1 MAKLRDASQR
11 WLRPMAARIPLSPN
25 ALTVLAC
32 LFSLAAAVAFATG
45 RDETWRFGLGALLAA
60 VGGILDLLDGIVAR
74 LKGLSSHFGDFLDHL
89 LDRVSDLAMTSGWL
103 IGSGVRPSLALA
115 TVVAVAVN
123 GYAGTQLEA
132 SFRVR
137 EYETTGRGE
146 FFIAILGLPLLAWWI
161 GPRFLTAEAAG
172 IRLVDAIAALLFA
185 AAAFGVLQRLLS
197 ARRAARH
204 ATPPVE

>member
-32 LFSLAAAVAFATG
+32 LISLSAALAFATA
-45 RDETWRFGLGALLAA
+45 RHETWRFGLGALLAA
-60 VGGILDLLDGIVAR
+60 VGGILDLLDGVVAR
-74 LKGLSSHFGDFLDHL
+74 LKGLSSRFGDFLDHL
-89 LDRVSDLAMTSGWL
+89 LDRVSDLAMTAGWL
-103 IGSGVRPSLALA
+103 LGTEVHPALALA
-115 TVVAVAVN
+115 TVIAVAVN

-146 FFIAILGLPLLAWWI
+146 FFVAILALPLLAWWT
-161 GPRFLTAEAAG
+161 GPGFFTAEAAG
-172 IRLVDAIAALLFA
+172 IRLVDGIAAVLLGA
-185 AAAFGVLQRLLS
+185 AVFGVAQRLVS
-197 ARRAARH
+197 ARRAAGG
-204 ATPPVE
+204 AAPPVE